1 MKNSSGDNGA
11 VTQALSDGSEREERL
26 VTLNLRGT
34 AGSGKGREVMGS
46 SGVPDT
52 NPEKSA

>member
-34 AGSGKGREVMGS
+34 AGSGKGREVMGT